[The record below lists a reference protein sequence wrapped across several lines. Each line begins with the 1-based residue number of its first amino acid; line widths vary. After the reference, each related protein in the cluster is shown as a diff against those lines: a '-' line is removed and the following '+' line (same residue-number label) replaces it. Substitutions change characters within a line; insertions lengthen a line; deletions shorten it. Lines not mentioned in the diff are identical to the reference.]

1 MKDIVKD
8 VLSKVEL
15 SQTIKAIAD
24 KGIEKL
30 AVSIAGAT
38 VLDLFEVFLLLM
50 FLELIDIYTACV
62 FQAILL

>member
-15 SQTIKAIAD
+15 SQTVKAIAD

-30 AVSIAGAT
+30 AVSVAGAT
-38 VLDLFEVFLLLM
+38 VLDIFQVFLLLM
-50 FLELIDIYTACV
+50 F
-62 FQAILL
+62 

>member
-30 AVSIAGAT
+30 AVSIA
-38 VLDLFEVFLLLM
+38 
-50 FLELIDIYTACV
+50 
-62 FQAILL
+62 